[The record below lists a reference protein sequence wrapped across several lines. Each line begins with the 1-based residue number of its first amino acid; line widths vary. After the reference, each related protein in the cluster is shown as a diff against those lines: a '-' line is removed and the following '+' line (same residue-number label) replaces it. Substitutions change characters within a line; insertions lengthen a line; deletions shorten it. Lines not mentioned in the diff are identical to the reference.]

1 MQNERTETIDR
12 EYGFD
17 TEEFQRQMVEGL
29 GEWLHRRERRAACV
43 RHIVAVLLVVGSCI
57 GYVSAQA
64 ARSGMYVHGDM
75 TSQQVTD
82 TVHNIL
88 QSICIGE

>member
-1 MQNERTETIDR
+1 MQNEITELIDR
-12 EYGFD
+12 IYGFD
-17 TEEFQRQMVEGL
+17 TKEFQRQMVEGL
-29 GEWLHRRERRAACV
+29 DEWLRRRERRAKRA
-43 RHIVAVLLVVGSCI
+43 RHVLAVLLVVGSCI
-57 GYVSAQA
+57 GYASAQA